1 MEVVFRN
8 VAKAQN
14 FISSIDTLVLCK
26 DDWSARIITNPWTR
40 ERGPSLGDRAVL
52 CPGHQYGGDP
62 FFTKTKRKYMLGTES

>member
-26 DDWSARIITNPWTR
+26 DDWSAGIITKTWTR
-40 ERGPSLGDRAVL
+40 ERAKPWG
-52 CPGHQYGGDP
+52 
-62 FFTKTKRKYMLGTES
+62 

>member
-26 DDWSARIITNPWTR
+26 DDWSAGIITNPWTR

-52 CPGHQYGGDP
+52 CPGHQYGRDT
-62 FFTKTKRKYMLGTES
+62 FVFKKEKENMC